1 MREHIDNSLVNGT
14 PSDTAACIAAE
25 SIHETNDT
33 PAWTRFDPAD
43 LEQLTDE
50 AVSIASDYDKLPD
63 EKKQMIDRMVKV
75 AREVHPQSSDI
86 VKRSRIINIAGTEFD
101 ALPLAKY
108 LAESLH
114 WLSVLE
120 NRGECISDGVQEKLS
135 LLLCAFLDS
144 TESAA

>member
-1 MREHIDNSLVNGT
+1 MHENIDNSL
-14 PSDTAACIAAE
+14 E
-25 SIHETNDT
+25 SMHEPNDT

-50 AVSIASDYDKLPD
+50 AVSIASDYAKLPT
-63 EKKQMIDRMVKV
+63 ETQQMIDRMIKA
-75 AREVHPQSSDI
+75 AREDRQQSRNVVMRSKIIDI
-86 VKRSRIINIAGTEFD
+86 ASTDFD
-101 ALPLAKY
+101 ALQLAKY

-120 NRGECISDGVQEKLS
+120 NRGECISDGVQEGLS

>member
-1 MREHIDNSLVNGT
+1 MREHIDNSIVKGNPT
-14 PSDTAACIAAE
+14 DTGACVAAE

-50 AVSIASDYDKLPD
+50 AVSIASDYAKLPT
-63 EKKQMIDRMVKV
+63 ETQQMIDRMIKA
-75 AREVHPQSSDI
+75 AREDRQQSRNVVMRSKIIDI
-86 VKRSRIINIAGTEFD
+86 ASTDFD
-101 ALPLAKY
+101 ALQLAKY

-120 NRGECISDGVQEKLS
+120 NRGECISDGVQEGLS